1 MGERLKGGE
10 KLKGNGNGG
19 ARSVGGVPK
28 EMKIQVDPALKEAYA
43 TFAVITHS
51 KREFV
56 VDFCFDFQGQA
67 KVVSRV
73 VLSPA
78 HAKEFSRALA
88 ENIES
93 FEKNVGKIG

>member
-1 MGERLKGGE
+1 MGESIK
-10 KLKGNGNGG
+10 KGNGNGG
-19 ARSVGGVPK
+19 GAKPK
-28 EMKIQVDPALKEAYA
+28 EMKIQVDQNLKETYS

>member
-1 MGERLKGGE
+1 MAK
-10 KLKGNGNGG
+10 KGNGNGG
-19 ARSVGGVPK
+19 NGGGEGAGGVGPK
-28 EMKIQVDPALKEAYA
+28 GMKVLVEPGMREAYS

-51 KREFV
+51 RREFV

-78 HAKEFSRALA
+78 HAKEFSRALS
-88 ENIES
+88 ENIEGY
-93 FEKNVGKIG
+93 EKKVGEIK